1 MQYDDLTLIK
11 FTDGELETILTKE
24 IENAALNDRKLQERL
39 KVISLMSN
47 EKIILSQKYGQKLNQ
62 KIADTSISE
71 ETTSDDVPNHVVD
84 LIKNFKPS
92 FNQRLEALIYKVKAK
107 YKALTAFISS
117 IIVVLIWFS
126 LPPLMITRSVDFLE
140 GSSIWSSALKIVLS
154 YRGFFWN

>member
-11 FTDGELETILTKE
+11 FTDGELEAILTKE

-62 KIADTSISE
+62 KIADISISE
-71 ETTSDDVPNHVVD
+71 ETVSDDVPSHVVD

-92 FNQRLEALIYKVKAK
+92 FNQRLEALIYKVRTK
-107 YKALTAFISS
+107 YKTLTAFISS
-117 IIVVLIWFS
+117 IIAVLIWFS

-140 GSSIWSSALKIVLS
+140 GSSIWSSALKMVLS

>member
-11 FTDGELETILTKE
+11 FTDGELEAILTKE

-62 KIADTSISE
+62 KIADISISE
-71 ETTSDDVPNHVVD
+71 ETVSDDVPSHVVD

-92 FNQRLEALIYKVKAK
+92 FNQRLEALIYKVRTK
-107 YKALTAFISS
+107 YKTLTAFISS
-117 IIVVLIWFS
+117 IIAVLIWFS

-140 GSSIWSSALKIVLS
+140 GSSFWSSALKIVLS

>member
-11 FTDGELETILTKE
+11 FTDGELEAILTKE

-71 ETTSDDVPNHVVD
+71 ETVSDDVPSHVVD

>member
-11 FTDGELETILTKE
+11 FTDGELEAILTKE

-62 KIADTSISE
+62 KIGDTSISE
-71 ETTSDDVPNHVVD
+71 ETVSDDVPSHVVD

-92 FNQRLEALIYKVKAK
+92 FNQRLEALIYKVRTK
-107 YKALTAFISS
+107 YKTLTAFISS
-117 IIVVLIWFS
+117 IIAVLIWFS

-140 GSSIWSSALKIVLS
+140 GSSIWSSALKMVLS

>member
-11 FTDGELETILTKE
+11 FTDGELEAILTKE

-62 KIADTSISE
+62 KIGDTSISE
-71 ETTSDDVPNHVVD
+71 ETVSDDVPSHVVD

-92 FNQRLEALIYKVKAK
+92 FNQRLEALIYKVRTK
-107 YKALTAFISS
+107 YKTLTAFISS
-117 IIVVLIWFS
+117 IIAVLIWFS

-140 GSSIWSSALKIVLS
+140 GSSFWSSALKIVLS